1 MDVCLGSG
9 KTLAV
14 AAGGAGRRIVG
25 FFGLKSR
32 KLSRPV
38 TMICGGFRTGCSLQ
52 KAKGKREK
60 GKKARKAG
68 LAARLVAFEILGS
81 ALDDCGDDRD

>member
-9 KTLAV
+9 KTHAV

-52 KAKGKREK
+52 KAEGKRQKAK
-60 GKKARKAG
+60 GKKAKRQKGKKGRSSRAAG
-68 LAARLVAFEILGS
+68 CV
-81 ALDDCGDDRD
+81 